1 MISHRLYLFA
11 LAGAFFLSACD
22 ADRDQPVVES
32 EVAQAPADLLLLNA
46 YVYTV
51 DDGRSIAEAVAVND
65 GEIVLVGTNDE
76 VQELRGPESRVLDLQ
91 GRMVLPGLHDVHV
104 HIFGIVEPDA
114 CSLNSQVLNLT
125 EIVSVVQEC
134 LAHYRPA
141 EGEWLTVDMWNF
153 AEGNQ
158 ASEDMPHMRAAL
170 DSVSTEHPIMLWGN
184 DGHHGAANSRALE
197 LAMDKEGRK
206 VGLSAASLAGV
217 FSEYTDL
224 VGVDSRGEPNG
235 ELNEQA
241 RGLLGLGDGSGSA
254 EHLGPL
260 LPQIGGILASHG
272 LTSVQAPSLTPD
284 YFPWLQSFENSGQ
297 MKFRLKVATRLDPL
311 DWAHPETGQV
321 LVDDMMDVLQAA
333 RQKFR
338 ASELIS
344 ATAAKIYVDGVIE
357 GNPLA
362 DPPTLPNAAVL
373 AAYRQPRINYDLAT
387 QSVSID
393 GYVDTGSEAC
403 QEIQADPQRFSSAVA
418 RDEFMARNGF
428 HPAQCTVSHGVLRDQ
443 EAFVHDYVRRLDE
456 AGFSIHI
463 HVIGDRAARVAV
475 DALEGVMVPAENNP
489 LRHTLTHLQL
499 VHPEEQKRIGAL
511 GLYLAFTYAWAVVD
525 PVYDMTVIPFIE
537 EIRSLEDTYRADSY
551 YMQNVYPARSMME
564 TGGVLVGGSDAPV
577 DDRSPRPFVN
587 MAAGITRGNPQ
598 TGVLN
603 ENETIDVHQM
613 IAAYTINGARAMAQ
627 ENSVGSIESG
637 KRADLVVLDQ
647 NIVELYES
655 GEAERIVDTRVD
667 FTIFDGEIIY
677 TRR

>member
-1 MISHRLYLFA
+1 MSRNQSHF
-11 LAGAFFLSACD
+11 LAMACASLLAACG
-22 ADRDQPVVES
+22 ADRNSSDVES
-32 EVAQAPADLLLLNA
+32 GVAPAPADFLLLNA

-51 DDGRSIAEAVAVND
+51 DAGRSIAEAVAVND

-114 CSLNSQVLNLT
+114 CSLNSQVLSLA

-134 LAHYRPA
+134 VAHYRPA

-158 ASEDMPHMRAAL
+158 ASEDLPHMRAAL
-170 DSVSTEHPIMLWGN
+170 DAVSTAHPIMLWGN

-206 VGLSAASLAGV
+206 VGLSAASLAGA

-224 VGVDSRGEPNG
+224 VGVDFRGEPNG

-241 RGLLGLGDGSGSA
+241 RGLLGLGRDSGNA
-254 EHLGPL
+254 EQWGQL
-260 LPQIGGILASHG
+260 LPQIGGVLASHG
-272 LTSVQAPSLTPD
+272 LTSVQEPSLTPD
-284 YFPWLQSFENSGQ
+284 YFPWLESFESSGQ
-297 MKFRLKVATRLDPL
+297 MKFRLQMATRLDPL
-311 DWAHPETGQV
+311 DWKHPETGQV
-321 LVDDMMDVLQAA
+321 RVDDMMDVLQTA

-338 ASELIS
+338 TSELIS

-373 AAYRQPRINYDLAT
+373 AAYRQPRITYDLAT

-403 QEIQADPQRFSSAVA
+403 QEVRATPQRFNIAAA
-418 RDEFMARNGF
+418 RDDFMARNGF

-463 HVIGDRAARVAV
+463 HAIGDRAARVAV

-499 VHPEEQKRIGAL
+499 VHPEDQKRIGAL
-511 GLYLAFTYAWAVVD
+511 GLYLAFTYAWAIVD

-537 EIRSLEDTYRADSY
+537 EIRSLEDTYRADRRCW
-551 YMQNVYPARSMME
+551 QPA
-564 TGGVLVGGSDAPV
+564 A
-577 DDRSPRPFVN
+577 
-587 MAAGITRGNPQ
+587 
-598 TGVLN
+598 
-603 ENETIDVHQM
+603 
-613 IAAYTINGARAMAQ
+613 
-627 ENSVGSIESG
+627 
-637 KRADLVVLDQ
+637 
-647 NIVELYES
+647 
-655 GEAERIVDTRVD
+655 
-667 FTIFDGEIIY
+667 
-677 TRR
+677 TRRWMTVHPGLLSTWRQASLVAMRKLVY